1 MDNILQTIK
10 QDFPLNLSRTLSPSK
25 LLMLLGLFLTQ
36 CPSRNE
42 TALYIYNL
50 KRIVQVQLIAFV
62 PLMVS
67 LDMVFDKCNNKFNI

>member
-50 KRIVQVQLIAFV
+50 KRIVQASAINCICT
-62 PLMVS
+62 
-67 LDMVFDKCNNKFNI
+67 FDGIME